1 MGTMV
6 ENIREI
12 CREKGIAVSR
22 LESDLGYGN
31 GFLNPKK
38 IKAITT
44 TRAAEIAEYLGV
56 SLDALMGME
65 TKKDQPGEGLVN
77 DDPELTDYLQA
88 LQSRPEMKMLFHTFK
103 SASKAEIEA
112 IVTAWEARNNIKGE

>member
-31 GFLNPKK
+31 GYLNPKK

-56 SLDALMGME
+56 PLDALMGME
-65 TKKDQPGEGLVN
+65 TKKSPATEGEGW
-77 DDPELTDYLQA
+77 DDFTYAAHGYSGQLTEADKATIVKMMETLAAANEEDNGQADGGLQR
-88 LQSRPEMKMLFHTFK
+88 SE
-103 SASKAEIEA
+103 
-112 IVTAWEARNNIKGE
+112 